1 MKKNALM
8 AAMIFAAGSLLAADP
23 KDAVTAAA
31 KKLAD
36 GGNYTWK
43 STVDA
48 GEGGFGSGV
57 TQGKTAAGLTWTSTP
72 GFAFGGDAPPPTE
85 RLFKGTN
92 SVTKNQEGKW
102 QTAEEIAA
110 AAAANG
116 GGGFGGRGGFGGGG
130 FGGGGLVLPTSA
142 VTDLMADVKSL
153 KDDNGVLVGDLT
165 DEGAKG
171 NVMPFG
177 RRGGGRRGGA
187 PGGGG
192 PGGPGGGGGFTPP
205 EATDAKGSVKFWI
218 KDGVLTKY
226 EMKNSGNMSF
236 GGNDMTINRTTT
248 VEFSAVGSTKVD
260 APADVVKKLG
270 N

>member
-1 MKKNALM
+1 MKKNALL

-23 KDAVTAAA
+23 KDTVTAAA

-57 TQGKTAAGLTWTSTP
+57 TQGKTAGGLSWTSTP
-72 GFAFGGDAPPPTE
+72 GFAFGGGDAPPPTE

-92 SVTKNQEGKW
+92 SATKNQEGKW

-110 AAAANG
+110 EAAANG
-116 GGGFGGRGGFGGGG
+116 GGGFGGFGGFGGGS
-130 FGGGGLVLPTSA
+130 LVLPTTA
-142 VTDLMADVKSL
+142 ITDLLADVKSL

-165 DEGAKG
+165 DDGAKG
-171 NVMPFG
+171 NLMPFG
-177 RRGGGRRGGA
+177 RRRGGA
-187 PGGGG
+187 PGGG

-205 EATDAKGSVKFWI
+205 EPTGAKGSVKFWI
-218 KDGVLTKY
+218 KDGMVTKY

-236 GGNDMTINRTTT
+236 GGNDIAINRTTT
-248 VEFSAVGSTKVD
+248 VEFSEVGSTKVD
-260 APADVVKKLG
+260 APAEIVKKLG

>member
-1 MKKNALM
+1 MKKNAHL

-31 KKLAD
+31 NKLAG

-43 STVDA
+43 STVDV
-48 GEGGFGSGV
+48 GENGFGGGV
-57 TQGKTAAGLTWTSTP
+57 TQGKTVAGLTWTSTP
-72 GFAFGGDAPPPTE
+72 GFAFGGGDAPPPTE

-92 SVTKNQEGKW
+92 SVTKNQDGKW
-102 QTAEEIAA
+102 ETAEEIAA

-116 GGGFGGRGGFGGGG
+116 GGGFGGGGRFGGGGG
-130 FGGGGLVLPTSA
+130 FGGGGLELPTSA
-142 VTDLMADVKSL
+142 VTNLMADVKSL

-177 RRGGGRRGGA
+177 RRGAGRRGGA
-187 PGGGG
+187 P
-192 PGGPGGGGGFTPP
+192 GGGGFTPP

-226 EMKNSGNMSF
+226 EMKNSGNMSM
-236 GGNDMTINRTTT
+236 GGNDIAINRTTT
-248 VEFSAVGSTKVD
+248 VEFSDVGSTKVD
-260 APADVVKKLG
+260 APADVLKKLG

>member
-23 KDAVTAAA
+23 KDTVTAAA

-36 GGNYTWK
+36 RGSYTWK

-48 GEGGFGSGV
+48 GENGFGGGV

-85 RLFKGTN
+85 RFFKGTN
-92 SVTKNQEGKW
+92 SVTKNQDGKW

-110 AAAANG
+110 EAAANG
-116 GGGFGGRGGFGGGG
+116 GGGFGGFGGFGGGE
-130 FGGGGLVLPTSA
+130 LVLPTTA
-142 VTDLMADVKSL
+142 VTDLLADVKSL
-153 KDDNGVLVGDLT
+153 KDDNGVLVGELT
-165 DEGAKG
+165 DDGAKG

-177 RRGGGRRGGA
+177 RRRGGRGGA

-192 PGGPGGGGGFTPP
+192 PGGAGGPGGFTPP
-205 EATDAKGSVKFWI
+205 EPTDAKGSVKFWI

-236 GGNDMTINRTTT
+236 GGNDVAINRTTT
-248 VEFSAVGSTKVD
+248 VEFSDVGNTKVD
-260 APADVVKKLG
+260 APADAVKKLG